1 MGRCNLVPGVSP
13 LKGPMI
19 YEVTGD
25 ILLSR
30 TQAIVHGIAPGDP
43 FDQGLALAL
52 RKRWPALLRD
62 FLHYSHAH
70 HPSPGQ
76 AWVWEASTGLRIVS
90 LFTQDAVPGEKG
102 KAGRARLE
110 NVNHALRELGRIVRE
125 QKLSSVALPRMAT
138 GTGGLDWKEVLAL
151 IYAQLGMLDI
161 PVIVYCTY
169 HPNLQ
174 ALEPL
179 SPRGWAK
186 RLRPDVQ

>member
-1 MGRCNLVPGVSP
+1 
-13 LKGPMI
+13 MI

-30 TQAIVHGIAPGDP
+30 TQALAHGIAPGDP
-43 FDQGLALAL
+43 FDHGLALAL

-62 FLHYSHAH
+62 FLTYSHAH

-76 AWVWEASTGLRIVS
+76 AWGWDTGTGQRVITLI
-90 LFTQDAVPGEKG
+90 TQEPVPGEKG
-102 KAGRARLE
+102 KAGPARLE
-110 NVNHALRELGRIVRE
+110 NLNHALRELCRIVRE
-125 QKLSSVALPRMAT
+125 QHLTSVALPRLAT
-138 GTGGLDWKEVLAL
+138 GAGGLDWKDVLSL

-161 PVIVYCTY
+161 PIIVYSTY
-169 HPNLQ
+169 HPGLQ

-186 RLRPDVQ
+186 RLRPDMN